1 MDSADEESLL
11 PVNLVQIDHV
21 QLIVLDILQ
30 VGDHVQYL
38 ADQEHN
44 TILLY
49 KQLLLSLDE
58 IVVRVYIEQRMDEVL
73 VSLVT
78 MELVL

>member
-73 VSLVT
+73 VNLVI
-78 MELVL
+78 MELVQ